1 MRWLAGILLLLLLG
15 LQYRLWVGD
24 GSLAEVHALKGEIVA
39 QKVELKRLRI
49 RNQALQAEVQDLREG
64 LDALEE
70 RARSEL
76 GMIKQGEVFLQVIEE
91 RGDGQDGEPLAASQN
106 KLPVTRDGGSKSMRG
121 DRVEE
126 LVRRDAAVDAGGD
139 P

>member
-24 GSLAEVHALKGEIVA
+24 GSLADVQSLRVEIAAQRAELKEMRTRNHALEAEVH
-39 QKVELKRLRI
+39 
-49 RNQALQAEVQDLREG
+49 DLHEG
-64 LDALEE
+64 LEALEE

-76 GMIKQGEVFLQVIEE
+76 GMIKQGEMFLQVIEDPDASSE
-91 RGDGQDGEPLAASQN
+91 TAPPSGSVSEPSSAKRG
-106 KLPVTRDGGSKSMRG
+106 G
-121 DRVEE
+121 D
-126 LVRRDAAVDAGGD
+126 LAGGETVAEKERK

>member
-1 MRWLAGILLLLLLG
+1 MRWLAGILLLVLLG

-24 GSLAEVHALKGEIVA
+24 GSLAQVQALRQEIA
-39 QKVELKRLRI
+39 SEKDELKQLRT
-49 RNQALQAEVQDLREG
+49 RNKVMEAEVQDLRVG

-76 GMIKQGEVFLQVIEE
+76 GMIKQGELFLQVIEE
-91 RGDGQDGEPLAASQN
+91 TEHSLDAAAPPDKKPEPDQN
-106 KLPVTRDGGSKSMRG
+106 KSEGNG
-121 DRVEE
+121 D
-126 LVRRDAAVDAGGD
+126 LARRDVVPEVGRN